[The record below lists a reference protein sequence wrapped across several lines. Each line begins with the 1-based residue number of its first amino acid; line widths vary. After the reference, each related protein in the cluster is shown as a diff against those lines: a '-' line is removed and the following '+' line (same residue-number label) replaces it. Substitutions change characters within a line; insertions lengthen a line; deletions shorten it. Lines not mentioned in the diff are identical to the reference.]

1 MATYDSLATNNQ
13 FLADGIQFLRLSGE
27 KVPEVKDTIENREDL
42 RDRILSEHRWN
53 SANLMQTLELGKN
66 VAGDNV
72 QQADLESVGRVMST
86 IDNMPS
92 WYQKGGAP
100 AFDTIKDY
108 TLASVADPSNI
119 AGIVLGAGT
128 FGFAGGASLAA
139 KQSAKAGVKNYIK
152 TKAKLAV
159 SAPVLKAAAVESAI
173 TGAGSSYRSVVDQ
186 ETKVKLNLK
195 SQVDPVEA
203 LMQGIIEGPAS
214 VLGGG
219 VVATGLGTVSKAM
232 GSAASTSV
240 GKAFGSEWMKNNLLP
255 KSAHDAISN
264 RHAEELVGRSAGY
277 TKEINGLGKLMERQ
291 INKHHSSN
299 KSDAIETINAVL
311 DGKPP
316 PRPLED
322 LNPDLRATVLKS
334 KELISEVQ
342 EYIKAS
348 PDESLGSG
356 LLNTLSKHD
365 DYARNV
371 YEIFQV
377 KKRAV
382 PFEKFITK
390 HPQVVKE
397 LLDTIAGDPEFL
409 GRIKADNPAYAKGA
423 TQETFSTPY
432 RDPETGLFSYTAKN
446 TDEAYKAAKD
456 LAEQLYDPKKGRYSS
471 IKNTTEARKKNIPEV
486 LQKIWGKNYSPAARV
501 MQSVDGLLKRAQ
513 GVKLGITLAD
523 SLEGRGLAVANP
535 MRQNVAKDALD
546 YSDAPLQETSRQA
559 AARELNATREAQGG
573 RLLQPTELVRLLGTK
588 DSDLIRLTKGDINAD
603 AKYNQVW
610 VAPETAANLRPILS
624 QLSNYKPLFDGK
636 HIALETAGRQ
646 LGRIQGVLKIGK
658 TILSPVTVVRNGVGA
673 ALAMVGSGNPAR
685 WVKDFVG
692 VAKDFSS
699 SEISESQKA
708 LRGLG
713 VTGSSIDM
721 GQILTRMGKDIN
733 EDPGIIEKIGTFGLA
748 GAFPKTYQKAQA
760 FYGGTDDFF
769 KTLTYMSEYGKEK
782 SIWDSL
788 TESQRTNRMDIFKAE
803 AGADITPDN
812 YFSQRA
818 AWNTKNVMPVYSRV
832 PAITEH
838 ALVRSMPLIGNF
850 SAYPSEMFRN
860 AFNIF
865 KLGAEELE
873 QGFAYGNMRLVNN
886 GLMRMAAFPAV
897 ASAGYVAAESI
908 AESEGTKEAI
918 EALRNLA
925 APWDKYGA
933 LVITGTEVRN
943 GRNVLKYTNLSYS
956 NPYAPFVNVIMPTVT
971 ALANGE
977 PLQKVLSEGLLESSK
992 AFVAPYT
999 DPALTSVAAEAL
1011 LEENWPRFYKTVQ
1024 PGFVKMGLDT
1034 IKDLGLLKSEK
1045 SILGLNLTPQDI
1057 ERALYPKAFGSD
1069 SAAPES
1075 IEDLNK
1081 IISKQGKN
1089 LAGLNER
1096 EIDLTAS
1103 MGFAALKISE
1113 NYTDHYNAAASKIRT
1128 MLTDPEFNLS
1138 PGSDATNQML
1148 DEYEDI
1154 LELDFVKDQKLMEA
1168 YEDMATLSGSKLAA
1182 RKIFMDPAI
1191 KTALGSKAKL
1201 GTIMSETPKF
1211 LPRRFFSVPKLKK
1224 LYIEI
1229 SKLPPE
1235 IAVSKRQALAAFM
1248 KETQRLEGVFRS
1260 KSLRDTP
1267 DFN

>member
-1 MATYDSLATNNQ
+1 MATYDSLSTNNQ

-27 KVPEVKDTIENREDL
+27 KIPEVEDTVENREDL
-42 RDRILSEHRWN
+42 RDRILTEHRWN
-53 SANLMQTLELGKN
+53 SANLMETLELGKN
-66 VAGDNV
+66 VAGGNV

-92 WYQKGGAP
+92 WYQEGGAP

-108 TLASVADPSNI
+108 ALASVSDPSNI

-128 FGFAGGASLAA
+128 FGFAGGASLVANQAA
-139 KQSAKAGVKNYIK
+139 KTGVKNYIK
-152 TKAKLAV
+152 NKAKLAL

-186 ETKVKLNLK
+186 RTRVDLNLK

-203 LMQGIIEGPAS
+203 LMQGLIEGPGS

-219 VVATGLGTVSKAM
+219 VVATGLGTMFRAM

-240 GKAFGSEWMKNNLLP
+240 GRTFGLEWMKNNLLP
-255 KSAHDAISN
+255 KSANDAISN

-277 TKEINGLGKLMERQ
+277 TKEINSLGKLMERQ
-291 INKHHSSN
+291 INKYHSGN
-299 KSDAIETINAVL
+299 KSEAIETINAVL

-316 PRPLED
+316 PRPLSD
-322 LNPDLRATVLKS
+322 LNADLQTTVLKS
-334 KELISEVQ
+334 KEVIVSVQ
-342 EYIKAS
+342 DYVKAS
-348 PDESLGSG
+348 PEIGAG
-356 LLNTLSKHD
+356 LLKTLGKHN

-371 YEIFQV
+371 YEVFQV
-377 KKRAV
+377 NKRAV
-382 PFEKFITK
+382 PFETFITK
-390 HPQVVKE
+390 NPQVTKE
-397 LLDTIAGDPEFL
+397 LLDTIADDPEFL
-409 GRIKADNPAYAKGA
+409 GRIKADNPLYAKGT
-423 TQETFSTPY
+423 TQETFSTPSAVS
-432 RDPETGLFSYTAKN
+432 PTGLYSYTAKS

-456 LAEQLYDPKKGRYSS
+456 LAKQLYDPKKGRYSS
-471 IKNTTEARKKNIPEV
+471 IKNTTTTRKDIPEV

-513 GVKLGITLAD
+513 GVKLGTTLAD
-523 SLEGRGLAVANP
+523 SLEARGLAVANP
-535 MRQNVAKDALD
+535 MRQNVAKVALD
-546 YSDAPLQETSRQA
+546 YSDEPLQETSRQA
-559 AARELNATREAQGG
+559 AARELNVIREAQGG
-573 RLLQPTELVRLLGTK
+573 RLLKPTELVRLLGSK
-588 DSDLIRLTKGDINAD
+588 DSDLIRLTKGDINAG

-610 VAPETAANLRPILS
+610 IAPETAANLRPILS

-636 HIALETAGRQ
+636 HIALEAAGRG

-673 ALAMVGSGNPAR
+673 ALAMVGSGNPVR
-685 WVKDFVG
+685 WVRDFAG
-692 VAKDFSS
+692 VVKDFSS
-699 SEISESQKA
+699 SEISDTQKA
-708 LRGLG
+708 LRSLG
-713 VTGSSIDM
+713 VTGSSVDM

-733 EDPGIIEKIGTFGLA
+733 EDPGLIEKIGTFGLA

-788 TESQRTNRMDIFKAE
+788 TASQRTHRLDIFKE
-803 AGADITPDN
+803 QAGADITPTN
-812 YFSQRA
+812 YLSQKA

-838 ALVRSMPLIGNF
+838 ALVRSMPLMGNF

-873 QGFAYGNMRLVNN
+873 QGFAYGNMRLVSN

-908 AESEGTKEAI
+908 AESEGTKEKI
-918 EALRNLA
+918 EALRGLV
-925 APWDKYGA
+925 APWDRYGA
-933 LVITGTEVRN
+933 LVITGTEVKN
-943 GRNVLKYTNLSYS
+943 GRNILKYTNLSYS
-956 NPYAPFVNVIMPTVT
+956 NPYSPFVSVIMPTIT

-977 PLQKVLSEGLLESSK
+977 PLEKVLSEGLLESSK

-1011 LEENWPRFYKTVQ
+1011 LQEDWAKFYKAVQ
-1024 PGFVKMGLDT
+1024 PGFVKLGLDT
-1034 IKDLGLLKSEK
+1034 LKDLGALKSEK

-1081 IISKQGKN
+1081 LIAKQGKN

-1096 EIDLTAS
+1096 EVDLTSS
-1103 MGFAALKISE
+1103 MGFAAIKMSE
-1113 NYTDHYNAAASKIRT
+1113 NYTDHYNAAANKIKT

-1148 DEYEDI
+1148 EQYEEI
-1154 LELDFVKDQKLMEA
+1154 LELDFVKDQKLLEA
-1168 YEDMATLSGSKLAA
+1168 YEDMTTLSGSRLAA
-1182 RKIFMDPAI
+1182 RKIFLDPAI
-1191 KTALGSKAKL
+1191 KTALGSNNKL
-1201 GTIMSETPKF
+1201 GTIMSENPQF
-1211 LPRRFFSVPKLKK
+1211 LPRVFFSGVKLKA
-1224 LYIEI
+1224 LYVEI
-1229 SKLPPE
+1229 NKLPPE
-1235 IAVSKRQALAAFM
+1235 IAASKRQALSSFIQHSA
-1248 KETQRLEGVFRS
+1248 RLEGLFRG

>member
-1 MATYDSLATNNQ
+1 METYDSLAGNNQ
-13 FLADGIQFLRLSGE
+13 FLRDGVRFLQLSGE
-27 KVPEVKDTIENREDL
+27 KVSNTDDTVEAREDL
-42 RDRILSEHRWN
+42 RDRILSENRWN
-53 SANLMQTLELGKN
+53 SANLLETLELGKN
-66 VAGDNV
+66 VAGDDV
-72 QQADLESVGRVMST
+72 QQSDLESVGRVMST
-86 IDNMPS
+86 INEMPDFHEE
-92 WYQKGGAP
+92 GGAP
-100 AFDTIKDY
+100 AFATLWDY
-108 TLASVADPSNI
+108 FKAGVADPTNI
-119 AGIVLGAGT
+119 AGVVAGAST
-128 FGFAGGASLAA
+128 FGFAGGATLAA
-139 KQSAKAGVKNYIK
+139 KSAAKEGVKSYIK
-152 TKAKLAV
+152 TKVKLAV

-186 ETKVKLNLK
+186 ETKIKLNLK

-203 LMQGIIEGPAS
+203 LMQGLIEGPAS

-219 VVATGLGTVSKAM
+219 VVATGLGAVVKSL
-232 GSAASTSV
+232 GNAASTSV
-240 GKAFGSEWMKNNLLP
+240 GRAFGAEWMKNNLLP

-277 TKEINGLGKLMERQ
+277 TKEINGLGKLMEKQ
-291 INKHHSSN
+291 INKYHPNDKN
-299 KSDAIETINAVL
+299 KTIQTINEIL
-311 DGKPP
+311 DGKAPEGA
-316 PRPLED
+316 LES
-322 LNPDLRATVLKS
+322 LNAELRATVLGS
-334 KELISEVQ
+334 KKLISDVQ
-342 EYIKAS
+342 EYIKS
-348 PDESLGSG
+348 TDIGGG
-356 LLNTLSKHD
+356 LLQTLSKHD

-390 HPQVVKE
+390 NPQVVKE

-409 GRIKADNPAYAKGA
+409 GRIKADNPSYAKGA
-423 TQETFSTPY
+423 TQETFSTP
-432 RDPETGLFSYTAKN
+432 RFNAKTGLFSYTAKN

-471 IKNTTEARKKNIPEV
+471 IKNTTEARKNMPEV

-535 MRQNVAKDALD
+535 MRQNVARDVLD

-636 HIALETAGRQ
+636 HWMLEATGRQ
-646 LGRIQGVLKIGK
+646 AGRIQGVLKIGK

-673 ALAMVGSGNPAR
+673 ALAMVGSGNPVR
-685 WVKDFVG
+685 WIKDFVPVVKDFT
-692 VAKDFSS
+692 S
-699 SEISESQKA
+699 SEISESRRA

-713 VTGSSIDM
+713 VTGSSVDM

-956 NPYAPFVNVIMPTVT
+956 NPYSPFVNVIMPTVT

-1148 DEYEDI
+1148 EEYEDI

-1191 KTALGSKAKL
+1191 KTALGSKDKL

-1248 KETQRLEGVFRS
+1248 EETQRLEGVFRS

>member
-1 MATYDSLATNNQ
+1 MATYDSLASNNQ
-13 FLADGIQFLRLSGE
+13 FLADGMRFLQLSGE
-27 KVPEVKDTIENREDL
+27 KVPDVSDTVENRENL

-53 SANLMQTLELGKN
+53 SANLLETLELGKN

-72 QQADLESVGRVMST
+72 QRSDLDAVGRVMST

-92 WYQKGGAP
+92 WYQEGGAP
-100 AFDTIKDY
+100 AFETIKDY
-108 TLASVADPSNI
+108 ALASIADPSNI

-139 KQSAKAGVKNYIK
+139 KQAAKTGVKNYIK
-152 TKAKLAV
+152 NKAMLAV

-173 TGAGSSYRSVVDQ
+173 TGAGSSYRSIVDQ
-186 ETKVKLNLK
+186 RTKVKLNLK
-195 SQVDPVEA
+195 SQVDPGEA
-203 LMQGIIEGPAS
+203 LMQGLIEGPIS

-219 VVATGLGTVSKAM
+219 VVATGLGAATKAM

-240 GKAFGSEWMKNNLLP
+240 GRTFGLEWMKNNLLP
-255 KSAHDAISN
+255 KSAQDAISN
-264 RHAEELVGRSAGY
+264 RHAEEFAGKSAGY
-277 TKEINGLGKLMERQ
+277 TKEINRLGKLMEKQ
-291 INKHHSSN
+291 INKFHSSN
-299 KSDAIETINAVL
+299 KNETVETINAIL
-311 DGKPP
+311 DGKAFEGA
-316 PRPLED
+316 LES
-322 LNPDLRATVLKS
+322 LHPELRATVLDSKS
-334 KELISEVQ
+334 FVTGVQDYIRTTPGIGDELLQ
-342 EYIKAS
+342 
-348 PDESLGSG
+348 
-356 LLNTLSKHD
+356 TLSKHD
-365 DYARNV
+365 DYSRNV
-371 YEIFQV
+371 YEVFAV

-390 HPQVVKE
+390 NPQVIKE
-397 LLDTIAGDPEFL
+397 LLDTIASDPEFL
-409 GRIKADNPAYAKGA
+409 GRLKADNPSYAKGT

-446 TDEAYKAAKD
+446 TDEAYKAAKG
-456 LAEQLYDPKKGRYSS
+456 LAKQLYQPKKGRYSS
-471 IKNTTEARKKNIPEV
+471 IKNTTETRKNMPEV
-486 LQKIWGKNYSPAARV
+486 LQKIWGKNYSPAQRV

-513 GVKLGITLAD
+513 GVKLGTTLAD
-523 SLEGRGLAVANP
+523 SLAGRGLAVTDP
-535 MRQNVAKDALD
+535 MRQSVARDALD
-546 YSDAPLQETSRQA
+546 YSDEPLKETSRQA

-573 RLLQPTELVRLLGTK
+573 SLLKPTALVRLLGPE

-603 AKYNQVW
+603 SKYNQVW

-636 HIALETAGRQ
+636 HIALESAGRG

-673 ALAMVGSGNPAR
+673 ALAMIGSGNPAR
-685 WVKDFVG
+685 WVENFAR

-699 SEISESQKA
+699 SELSEAQRA

-769 KTLTYMSEYGKEK
+769 KTLTYMSEYSKEK
-782 SIWDSL
+782 AIWDSL
-788 TESQRTNRMDIFKAE
+788 TESQRTNRLDIFRAE
-803 AGADITPDN
+803 AGADITHQN
-812 YFSQRA
+812 YLSQKA

-860 AFNIF
+860 AFNIY

-873 QGFAYGNMRLVNN
+873 QGFAYGNMRLISN

-908 AESEGTKEAI
+908 AESEGTKDAI
-918 EALRNLA
+918 EALRNLV

-933 LVITGTEVRN
+933 LVITGTEIKN
-943 GRNVLKYTNLSYS
+943 GRSIIKFTNLSYS
-956 NPYAPFVNVIMPTVT
+956 NPYSPFVNVLMPTIT

-1011 LEENWPRFYKTVQ
+1011 LEENWARFYKTVQ
-1024 PGFVKMGLDT
+1024 PGFVKLGLDT
-1034 IKDLGLLKSEK
+1034 IKDLGVLKSEK
-1045 SILGLNLTPQDI
+1045 SILGLPLTPQDI

-1075 IEDLNK
+1075 IEDLDK

-1089 LAGLNER
+1089 LAGLHER
-1096 EIDLTAS
+1096 EMDLTAS
-1103 MGFAALKISE
+1103 MGFVAIRMSE
-1113 NYTDHYNAAASKIRT
+1113 NYTEHYNAASSKIRT

-1148 DEYEDI
+1148 EEYEDI
-1154 LELDFVKDQKLMEA
+1154 LELDFVKDQQLREA
-1168 YEDMATLSGSKLAA
+1168 YEDMATLSGSTLAA

-1191 KTALGSKAKL
+1191 KAALGSKVKL
-1201 GTIMSETPKF
+1201 GTIMSSNPRF
-1211 LPRRFFSVPKLKK
+1211 LPRRFFTRAKLKK
-1224 LYIEI
+1224 LYMEI
-1229 SKLPPE
+1229 NKLPPDL
-1235 IAVSKRQALAAFM
+1235 AASKRQALSAFM
-1248 KETQRLEGVFRS
+1248 AETQRLEGLFRG
-1260 KSLRDTP
+1260 KSLLDTP